1 MPIELIFGLAA
12 IALLGCELWIVRGR
26 RRVARARAESLF
38 LRHSNMVVELDRK
51 GSVCRANVS
60 FTTLT
65 GREAEDVEGR
75 SFTDLLEPGGRTAAL
90 RAFKQVLAGE
100 PITIESAVRRHD
112 GSTASADVTLVPIS
126 CGRKVYG
133 AFLIA
138 RDLRSTKEAQ
148 KRLEAQALHDYLTG
162 LPNRALLSDRLVHA
176 LQRAQRSGRRMAL
189 LYFDLDRFK
198 TVNDNAGHAVGDQLL
213 QGVAERLR
221 CFIREGDTVAR
232 LGGDEFAVLLEDIE
246 SDEEAITA
254 AKRVAELLRK
264 PIRLGDREVLTGA
277 SVGVAISSPE
287 IGSAEELVTQADIAM
302 YEAKRRG
309 GHQHQ
314 LYNAEVEARRVRLP
328 LHLEGELRAAI
339 ERDELTLH
347 YQPIIDLAGTQIVGA
362 EALVRWR
369 HPEHGLLPPSA
380 FIPLAEESGLIVPLD
395 RWVLETACREIRR
408 LFDEGLLVA
417 GQFLLSVNF
426 SKRQLESDDSAEVV
440 DGILR
445 STGFDPAGLQIEITE
460 SVAGVDH
467 GQIEGLKSLGL
478 KLAIDDFGTGFSSL
492 AYLRE
497 LDIDT
502 LKIDRSFIA
511 KLARD
516 PGAAAIVRTILTLAS
531 LMDLEVIIEG
541 VEESG
546 QLGRLQELGGHLV
559 QGFYFSEPR
568 DLEHLRDLVRRGLP
582 PAWAFRRP
590 TLAS

>member
-1 MPIELIFGLAA
+1 
-12 IALLGCELWIVRGR
+12 
-26 RRVARARAESLF
+26 
-38 LRHSNMVVELDRK
+38 
-51 GSVCRANVS
+51 
-60 FTTLT
+60 
-65 GREAEDVEGR
+65 
-75 SFTDLLEPGGRTAAL
+75 
-90 RAFKQVLAGE
+90 
-100 PITIESAVRRHD
+100 
-112 GSTASADVTLVPIS
+112 
-126 CGRKVYG
+126 
-133 AFLIA
+133 
-138 RDLRSTKEAQ
+138 
-148 KRLEAQALHDYLTG
+148 
-162 LPNRALLSDRLVHA
+162 
-176 LQRAQRSGRRMAL
+176 MAL

-198 TVNDNAGHAVGDQLL
+198 TINDNAGHAVGDQLL

-246 SDEEAITA
+246 SDDEAISA

-287 IGSAEELVTQADIAM
+287 IESAEELVTQADIAM

-314 LYNAEVEARRVRLP
+314 LYNSDVEARRVRLP
-328 LHLEGELRAAI
+328 LHLEGELRKAI
-339 ERDELTLH
+339 EHDELTLH

-380 FIPLAEESGLIVPLD
+380 FIPLAEESGLVVPLD
-395 RWVLETACREIRR
+395 RWVLERACREFRP
-408 LFDEGLLVA
+408 LFDQGLLVP

-426 SKRQLESDDSAEVV
+426 SKRQLENGNPVEVV

-460 SVAGVDH
+460 SVAGGDH
-467 GQIEGLKSLGL
+467 GKIEGLKSLGL
-478 KLAIDDFGTGFSSL
+478 KLAIDDFGTGYSSL

-516 PGAAAIVRTILTLAS
+516 QGAAAIVRTILTLAS
-531 LMDLEVIIEG
+531 LMKLEVIIEG

-546 QLGRLQELGGHLV
+546 QLGRLQELGARLV

-568 DLEHLRDLVRRGLP
+568 DLEHFSDLVRRGLP

-590 TLAS
+590 TAASG